1 VRPRSPH
8 AAVSLWLLGCA
19 LLVLAMIFIGGVTRL
34 THAGLSITEWKPILG
49 AIPPLDGA
57 AWQEEFARYQRSPEF
72 RLINASMGLPEFQR
86 IYLIEYTHRLLG
98 RLVGL
103 AFALPMLWFL
113 ARGALDARRAAFASG
128 LLALG
133 ALQGGLGWFMVKSG
147 LVDVPRV
154 SPYRLA
160 AHLTMALLLLVLL
173 AWGAARELRPRGVPR
188 IDGGL
193 LAALVALG
201 LTALW
206 GALMAG
212 LRAGY
217 LFPSFPTMAGS
228 WVPPGVFTL
237 PSPWIDAVENPAT
250 VHFLHR
256 LLALGA
262 STLLL
267 VAWWSWR
274 SRLRG
279 RLALALWWTIPSLL
293 VLQILLGAATVL
305 FHVPLPIAVAHQTN
319 GALLL
324 GVLGAL
330 GALLTPPEAHP
341 WTTAA
346 RSALQRAGSR

>member
-1 VRPRSPH
+1 
-8 AAVSLWLLGCA
+8 VSLWLLGCA

-49 AIPPLDGA
+49 AIPPLNGA

-98 RLVGL
+98 RL
-103 AFALPMLWFL
+103 
-113 ARGALDARRAAFASG
+113 
-128 LLALG
+128 
-133 ALQGGLGWFMVKSG
+133 
-147 LVDVPRV
+147 
-154 SPYRLA
+154 
-160 AHLTMALLLLVLL
+160 
-173 AWGAARELRPRGVPR
+173 
-188 IDGGL
+188 
-193 LAALVALG
+193 
-201 LTALW
+201 
-206 GALMAG
+206 
-212 LRAGY
+212 
-217 LFPSFPTMAGS
+217 
-228 WVPPGVFTL
+228 
-237 PSPWIDAVENPAT
+237 AT

-293 VLQILLGAATVL
+293 VLQILFGAATVL

-319 GALLL
+319 GAMQI
-324 GVLGAL
+324 GAL
-330 GALLTPPEAHP
+330 GALLSPREG
-341 WTTAA
+341 AA
-346 RSALQRAGSR
+346 RRPVTPA